1 MAPFHHKLAPMMRRL
16 VTSLAIVCALL
27 AVAPVVA
34 AGQTSG
40 SAQQALTDCNNHG
53 TLTGHYSPDALR
65 NALASMP
72 ADMREYTDC
81 YDVIE
86 KQLFAQLGTS
96 SSGGSGGSGS
106 GSGGS
111 VLPTW
116 LIVVIVVLA
125 LAALTF
131 GALAIR
137 RRRLE
142 MNDGADG
149 GAPDGGGPGPS
160 APGQGGPSE
169 PESPPTQ
176 RQSDDPGG
184 SGPSGGS

>member
-1 MAPFHHKLAPMMRRL
+1 MMRRL
-16 VTSLAIVCALL
+16 VTSLLVACALS
-27 AVAPVVA
+27 AAAPVVA
-34 AGQTSG
+34 AAQSSG
-40 SAQQALTDCNNHG
+40 SAQQALTDCNDHG
-53 TLTGHYSPDALR
+53 ALTGHYSADALR

-96 SSGGSGGSGS
+96 SSSGSGGSGS
-106 GSGGS
+106 SSGGS

-142 MNDGADG
+142 MTDAMDAG
-149 GAPDGGGPGPS
+149 GSDSPSEGGPPAPS
-160 APGQGGPSE
+160 GE
-169 PESPPTQ
+169 E
-176 RQSDDPGG
+176 RSDDPGG
-184 SGPSGGS
+184 SGPSGGA

>member
-1 MAPFHHKLAPMMRRL
+1 MTRRL
-16 VTSLAIVCALL
+16 VTSLVLVCALSAAAP
-27 AVAPVVA
+27 AVVIAQSSDTASA
-34 AGQTSG
+34 AI
-40 SAQQALTDCNNHG
+40 TDCNDHG
-53 TLTGHYSPDALR
+53 TLTAHYSVDTLR
-65 NALASMP
+65 TALATMP
-72 ADMREYTDC
+72 ADVREYTDC

-96 SSGGSGGSGS
+96 GTAGTTTTGSS
-106 GSGGS
+106 SGGS

-142 MNDGADG
+142 TSPGPDSTDAS
-149 GAPDGGGPGPS
+149 APDSPDAGGVGSSGPAEPTE
-160 APGQGGPSE
+160 PG
-169 PESPPTQ
+169 SPPPSQ
-176 RQSDDPGG
+176 EAPDDPGG
-184 SGPSGGS
+184 SGGAGGPQ